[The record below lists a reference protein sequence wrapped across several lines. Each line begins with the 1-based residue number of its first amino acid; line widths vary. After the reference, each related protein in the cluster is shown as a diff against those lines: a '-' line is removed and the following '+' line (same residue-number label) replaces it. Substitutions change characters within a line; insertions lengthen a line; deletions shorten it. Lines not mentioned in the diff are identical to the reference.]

1 MADDVL
7 SKLKFDADGYMEDS
21 SAWNEK
27 VAEALATKE
36 GIKLTDRHWVVI
48 KYCRDTFAKT
58 GDAPSLRNITKNT
71 DVQTKE
77 LYELFPGGPGKLA
90 AKVSGLKKPTGCI

>member
-1 MADDVL
+1 MADVL
-7 SKLKFDADGYMEDS
+7 ANVKFDADGFMEDA

-27 VAEALATKE
+27 VAEAIAAKE
-36 GIKLTDRHWVVI
+36 GVKLTDRSWVVI
-48 KYCRDTFAKT
+48 KYCRSTFEKT
-58 GDAPSLRNITKNT
+58 GEAPSLRNITKNT

>member
-1 MADDVL
+1 MADVL
-7 SKLKFDADGYMEDS
+7 ATVKFDAEGYMEDAS
-21 SAWNEK
+21 DWNEK
-27 VAEALATKE
+27 VAEAIAARE
-36 GIKLTDRHWVVI
+36 SVKLTDRHWVVI

-58 GDAPSLRNITKNT
+58 GEAPTLRNITKNT

-90 AKVSGLKKPTGCI
+90 AKISGLKKPTGCI

>member
-1 MADDVL
+1 MADVL
-7 SKLKFDADGYMEDS
+7 ANVKFDVDGYMEDS

-27 VAEALATKE
+27 VAEAIATRE
-36 GIKLTDRHWVVI
+36 SVKLNDRHWVVI

-58 GDAPSLRNITKNT
+58 GEAPSLRNITKNT
-71 DVQTKE
+71 NVQTKE

-90 AKVSGLKKPTGCI
+90 AKISGLKKPTGCI